1 MLDIDLHVYHGMQTS
16 WPDFEYPNAVRSML
30 CAYDGIYQDYMVFW

>member
-16 WPDFEYPNAVRSML
+16 LPDFEYPPFILLNS
-30 CAYDGIYQDYMVFW
+30 